1 MFYSSY
7 PARTALGTAIVF
19 FTLVVFLTWAFGQA
33 KRVDGPSTGESCAE
47 FVARVWP
54 TMSSHQPPSGTC
66 YCVTTRSKSVGL
78 GRARKQGEELTRSIR
93 RLVV

>member
-47 FVARVWP
+47 FVARVWS
-54 TMSSHQPPSGTC
+54 TMSSHQPPTPVEQRDLLLCHDALKERWVRESTE
-66 YCVTTRSKSVGL
+66 TR
-78 GRARKQGEELTRSIR
+78 
-93 RLVV
+93 